1 MKKSRIILS
10 IFSIVSLIICVIIA
24 IILKYNNSNV
34 FNNKNLNTSNYNSS
48 SINTNNN
55 DSNYNIINID
65 NSDKI
70 TNNSNKINHHD
81 TTITNSVSTNSVN
94 TNSENESDK
103 TEIANAY
110 FDNITMSNVNSDN
123 LYKATNNLL
132 KNLYENINNSD
143 ITQINSIVE
152 NNISNNFDKDD
163 QDMISN
169 QAYRIY
175 KNINTPA
182 NIPFNGLS
190 RKFCELISID
200 EIESNCQYCTYKANV
215 KYIFTQMPLALGDT
229 QYSYEKI
236 VTEYIKLN
244 SDGKISSIVDIQ

>member
-10 IFSIVSLIICVIIA
+10 IFSIASLIICVIIA

-34 FNNKNLNTSNYNSS
+34 FNNKNLNTSNYNSN

-55 DSNYNIINID
+55 DSNHHIINID
-65 NSDKI
+65 NSDKT

-81 TTITNSVSTNSVN
+81 AAITNSVN
-94 TNSENESDK
+94 TNSANELDK

-143 ITQINSIVE
+143 ITKINSIVE
-152 NNISNNFDKDD
+152 NNISNNFDEDD

-175 KNINTPA
+175 KNVNTPA

-200 EIESNCQYCTYKANV
+200 EIESNYQYCTYKANV

>member
-10 IFSIVSLIICVIIA
+10 IFSIASLIICVIIA

-34 FNNKNLNTSNYNSS
+34 FNNKNLNTSNYNSN

-55 DSNYNIINID
+55 DSNHNIINID
-65 NSDKI
+65 NSDK
-70 TNNSNKINHHD
+70 TKNNSNKINHHD
-81 TTITNSVSTNSVN
+81 AAITNSVN
-94 TNSENESDK
+94 TNSANELDK

-143 ITQINSIVE
+143 ITKINSIVE
-152 NNISNNFDKDD
+152 NNISNNFDEDD

-175 KNINTPA
+175 KNVNTPA

-200 EIESNCQYCTYKANV
+200 EIESNYQYCTYKANV

-229 QYSYEKI
+229 QYSYERI

>member
-10 IFSIVSLIICVIIA
+10 IFSIASLIICVIIA

-34 FNNKNLNTSNYNSS
+34 FNNKNLNTSNYNIS

-55 DSNYNIINID
+55 DSNHNIINID
-65 NSDKI
+65 NSDKT

-81 TTITNSVSTNSVN
+81 ATITNSVN
-94 TNSENESDK
+94 TNSANELDK

-143 ITQINSIVE
+143 ITKINSIVE
-152 NNISNNFDKDD
+152 NNISNNFDEDD

-175 KNINTPA
+175 KNVNTPA

-200 EIESNCQYCTYKANV
+200 EIESNYQYCTYKVNV

>member
-10 IFSIVSLIICVIIA
+10 IFSIASLIICVIIA

-34 FNNKNLNTSNYNSS
+34 FNNKNLDTSNYNIN

-55 DSNYNIINID
+55 DSNHNIINID
-65 NSDKI
+65 NSDKT

-81 TTITNSVSTNSVN
+81 AAITNSVN
-94 TNSENESDK
+94 TNSANELDK

-143 ITQINSIVE
+143 ITKINSIVK
-152 NNISNNFDKDD
+152 NNISNNFDEDD

-175 KNINTPA
+175 KNVNTPA

-200 EIESNCQYCTYKANV
+200 EIESNYQYCTYKANV